1 MSLKMS
7 HQNVL
12 SKFLINI
19 SPQNFLSKCL
29 IQMSHRNV
37 SSKYCN
43 KTSHQ
48 NVSSKCFIKMS
59 QGQGKKSPGRNGLY
73 LLVIRKIQVSQYF
86 ENYSLQYLNTA
97 FFIDDAVQNSCK
109 KLGISKGIYQRPHK
123 LIYPQTRLKNMNKE
137 CNFLPV
143 LI

>member
-1 MSLKMS
+1 MS
-7 HQNVL
+7 HQ
-12 SKFLINI
+12 
-19 SPQNFLSKCL
+19 
-29 IQMSHRNV
+29 NV

-48 NVSSKCFIKMS
+48 NVSSKCLIKMS
-59 QGQGKKSPGRNGLY
+59 QGQGKKSPGRRPLQELKVGPRNGPY

-86 ENYSLQYLNTA
+86 ENHSLQYLNTA
-97 FFIDDAVQNSCK
+97 FFIDDAVYNCCK

-123 LIYPQTRLKNMNKE
+123 LIYPQTRLKKMNKE
-137 CNFLPV
+137 RNFLPV